1 MFGAGRRA
9 SLYGVVV
16 ISITVPP
23 LIVVVIVIMIV
34 ITTIAT
40 PLEKAAVSERLS
52 IDGPVIRVAVGSIV
66 P

>member
-23 LIVVVIVIMIV
+23 LIVVVIVIMI
-34 ITTIAT
+34 TTIAT

-66 P
+66 S

>member
-1 MFGAGRRA
+1 
-9 SLYGVVV
+9 V

-52 IDGPVIRVAVGSIV
+52 IDGPVIRAAVGSIV

>member
-23 LIVVVIVIMIV
+23 LIVVVIMIV